1 MRKIIAAAL
10 AGVVCA
16 VAGISVASAAD
27 TYPNKPIRIVVG
39 FPPGQATDIIAR
51 LVAKKLEESLKQP
64 IIVEN
69 KPGASGIIGT
79 VDVIRAAPD
88 GYTLLV
94 SSSGPLAINPS
105 LYAKIPYDVMRDLEP
120 ISEVAE
126 VPLFLAVGPKLPV
139 RTAEEFVEKARGNP
153 GKLDYASAGNGVTS
167 HLAMELLKHELGLD
181 LQHIPYKGSPAAVT
195 DLIGGQTSVMVDTG
209 PALLPNSANGK
220 LRILAVLSDKR
231 VAAAPDVPTGKEA
244 GIGELATPAWVGLV
258 APKGTPDAIIQKLYK
273 ALDSNWRDEDVKK
286 ALNGLGSQ
294 VVLSTP
300 TEFKAY
306 IQQEIKKWRVAVES
320 SGARVD

>member
-1 MRKIIAAAL
+1 MGKMIAVVL
-10 AGVVCA
+10 AGFVYA
-16 VAGISVASAAD
+16 MTGITVASAANA
-27 TYPNKPIRIVVG
+27 YPSKPIRIVVG
-39 FPPGQATDIIAR
+39 FPAGQATDIIAR
-51 LVAKKLEESLKQP
+51 LVAKKLQESLKQP

-79 VDVIRAAPD
+79 MDVIRSTPD

-105 LYAKIPYDVMRDLEP
+105 LYAKIPYDVMRDLQP

-139 RTAEEFVEKARGNP
+139 KTAKEFVEKVHAAP

-167 HLAMELLKHELGLD
+167 HLAMELLKHELALD
-181 LQHIPYKGSPAAVT
+181 LQHIPYKGSPAAVV

-209 PALLPNSANGK
+209 PALLPSAENGK

-244 GIGELATPAWVGLV
+244 GIGELNAPAWVGLV
-258 APKGTPDAIIQKLYK
+258 APKGTPDEIIQTLYK
-273 ALDSNWRDEDVKK
+273 ALDSNWRDEDVKQ

-300 TEFKAY
+300 AEFTTY
-306 IQQEIKKWRVAVES
+306 IQQEIKKWHVAVEL

>member
-1 MRKIIAAAL
+1 MGKMVAVVL
-10 AGVVCA
+10 AGFVYA
-16 VAGISVASAAD
+16 VTGITAASAAD
-27 TYPNKPIRIVVG
+27 AYPSKPIRIVVG
-39 FPPGQATDIIAR
+39 FPAGQATDIIAR
-51 LVAKKLEESLKQP
+51 LVAKKLQESLKQS

-69 KPGASGIIGT
+69 KPGAGGIIGT
-79 VDVIRAAPD
+79 MEVIRATPD

-105 LYAKIPYDVMRDLEP
+105 LYAKIPYDVMRDLQP

-139 RTAEEFVEKARGNP
+139 KTAKEFVEKVHATP

-167 HLAMELLKHELGLD
+167 HLAMELLKHELNLD
-181 LQHIPYKGSPAAVT
+181 LQHIPYKGSPAAVV

-209 PALLPNSANGK
+209 PALLPSAENGK

-244 GIGELATPAWVGLV
+244 GIGELNAPAWVGLV
-258 APKGTPDAIIQKLYK
+258 APKGTPDEIIQTLYK
-273 ALDSNWRDEDVKK
+273 ALDSNWRDEDVKQ

-300 TEFKAY
+300 AEFTTY
-306 IQQEIKKWRVAVES
+306 IQQEIKKWHIAVEL
-320 SGARVD
+320 SGAKVD

>member
-1 MRKIIAAAL
+1 MRKIIAVAF
-10 AGVVCA
+10 AGA
-16 VAGISVASAAD
+16 VYVMTGFSAASAAD
-27 TYPNKPIRIVVG
+27 AYPSKPIRIVVG
-39 FPPGQATDIIAR
+39 FPAGQATDIIAR
-51 LVAKKLEESLKQP
+51 LVAKKLQESLKQP

-79 VDVIRAAPD
+79 MDVIRATPD

-105 LYAKIPYDVMRDLEP
+105 LYAKIPYDVMRDLQP

-139 RTAEEFVEKARGNP
+139 KTAEEFVERVHAAP

-167 HLAMELLKHELGLD
+167 HLAMELLKHELNLD
-181 LQHIPYKGSPAAVT
+181 LQHIPYKGSPSAVT
-195 DLIGGQTSVMVDTG
+195 DLIGGQTSAMVDTG
-209 PALLPNSANGK
+209 PALLPSAENGK

-244 GIGELATPAWVGLV
+244 GIGELKAPAWVGLV
-258 APKGTPDAIIQKLYK
+258 APKGTPDEIIQTLYK
-273 ALDSNWRDEDVKK
+273 ALDSNWRDEDVKQT
-286 ALNGLGSQ
+286 LNGLGSQ

-300 TEFKAY
+300 AEFTTY
-306 IQQEIKKWRVAVES
+306 IQQEIKKWHVAVEL